1 MQFELAGLIGM
12 NFVMRDKKTDS
23 RWQQATG
30 ECFEGEFKGKKLKM
44 IPFLLTTWG
53 AWRAQHPNSLVLAP
67 IPEFERMYERM
78 ARMTEGASGRRFRP
92 RARLIREDDRMP
104 MYEEV
109 IGIEATGRHKAYRLA
124 DLKEAVV
131 VNDQVGAQPVLLVH
145 GRKNDTVTAFS
156 RKVGSRVLTFKPAG
170 PSGAALVDEQTGSRW
185 NAYGECLD
193 GKLKGT
199 KLEVVIP
206 LPSFWFSWAEFF
218 PKTEI
223 YGAGGKL

>member
-30 ECFEGEFKGKKLKM
+30 ECFEGEYKGKKLNM

-53 AWRAQHPNSLVLAP
+53 EWRAQHPNSLALVP
-67 IPEFERMYERM
+67 IPKFKRMYERM
-78 ARMTEGASGRRFRP
+78 ARMTEGVSGRRFRS

-109 IGIEATGRHKAYRLA
+109 IGIEAGDAHKAYKIA
-124 DLKEAVV
+124 DLKSQVV
-131 VNDQVGAQPVLLVH
+131 VNDKVGGSTILLIH
-145 GRKNDTVTAFS
+145 GGKNDTVTAFS
-156 RKVGSRVLTFKPAG
+156 RKLDGRVLTFQR
-170 PSGAALVDEQTGSRW
+170 SGEGLVDKETGSRW
-185 NAYGECLD
+185 NAYGECLS
-193 GKLKGT
+193 GELKGK
-199 KLEVVIP
+199 KLEEVIP

-218 PKTEI
+218 PETKI
-223 YGAGGKL
+223 YAGWER

>member
-1 MQFELAGLIGM
+1 MRFELAGLIGM
-12 NFVMRDKKTDS
+12 NFVMTDRKTDS

-30 ECFEGEFKGKKLKM
+30 ECFEGDLKGKKLEM

-53 AWRAQHPNSLVLAP
+53 EWRAKHPDTVAMVP
-67 IPEFERMYERM
+67 VPKFKRQYERM
-78 ARMTEGASGRRFRP
+78 AQMTESSGGVRP

-104 MYEEV
+104 MYEQV
-109 IGIEATGRHKAYRLA
+109 IGIEAGDAHKAYKMA
-124 DLKEAVV
+124 DLKSHVV
-131 VNDQVGAQPVLLVH
+131 VNDKVGDSTILLIH
-145 GRKNDTVTAFS
+145 GGKNDTVTAFS
-156 RKVGSRVLTFKPAG
+156 RKLDGRVLTFQR
-170 PSGAALVDEQTGSRW
+170 SGEGLMDRETGSRW

-218 PKTEI
+218 PETEI
-223 YGAGGKL
+223 YSGGER